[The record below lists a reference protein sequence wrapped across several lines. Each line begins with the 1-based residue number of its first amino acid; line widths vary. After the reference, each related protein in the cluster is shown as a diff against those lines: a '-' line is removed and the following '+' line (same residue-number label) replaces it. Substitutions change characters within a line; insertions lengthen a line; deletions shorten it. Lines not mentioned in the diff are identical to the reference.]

1 MIIEGLYLIKTE
13 MYNIIIRPVNKIKN
27 YSTGKI
33 DTHTLTQK
41 ELLKLNRYL
50 NKYFRY
56 NWQEIKENDS

>member
-1 MIIEGLYLIKTE
+1 MN
-13 MYNIIIRPVNKIKN
+13 NIIIRPINKIKN